1 MDEETRMSPE
11 ITSSIVTEV
20 VETQKHFVTGKMITI
35 VEIVEIFKIIHFK
48 YSLKSLH
55 PRNGSC
61 STAVAR

>member
-20 VETQKHFVTGKMITI
+20 VETQKHFVTGKMFTV

-48 YSLKSLH
+48 YSLKSQ
-55 PRNGSC
+55 PSQK
-61 STAVAR
+61 